1 MKNHDDLLTPEKRLL
16 MDSHHEH
23 KIQALVSHLLLLPP
37 ATKLGQGYVF
47 TRVCDSVH
55 RGVSAP
61 VHAGIHTLMGR
72 YTPRVDTLRTRGR
85 HPPGRSHPSGRHPP
99 GQTPPR
105 QTPPGQT
112 PPLRSACWDTVN
124 KQAVC
129 ILLECNLVYICF
141 FRIQKWTMFK
151 Y

>member
-1 MKNHDDLLTPEKRLL
+1 MKNHNDLLTPIEKRLL

-23 KIQALVSHLLLLPP
+23 QIQALVSPLLSLPP

-55 RGVSAP
+55 RGVSTP
-61 VHAGIHTLMGR
+61 VRAGIHTPMGR
-72 YTPRVDTLRTRGR
+72 YTPRADIPLGR
-85 HPPGRSHPSGRHPP
+85 HPQADIPWVN
-99 GQTPPR
+99 
-105 QTPPGQT
+105 T
-112 PPLRSACWDTVN
+112 PPLCSACWDTVN

-129 ILLECNLVYICF
+129 ILLECNLVYVCF